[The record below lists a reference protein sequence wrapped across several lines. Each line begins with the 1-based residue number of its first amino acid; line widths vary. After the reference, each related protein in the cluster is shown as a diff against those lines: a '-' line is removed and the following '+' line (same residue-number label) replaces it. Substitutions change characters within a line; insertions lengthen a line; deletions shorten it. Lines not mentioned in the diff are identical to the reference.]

1 VASVPVPYTW
11 VAGNAGAPTAAELNG
26 VNGPKGVGD
35 FLLGP
40 PRCFVYQTS
49 ATTLG
54 TSGTSGL
61 ILWDTQVDNTDSIH
75 STSVNPGRFTAT
87 TPGRYLFTVQLA
99 YAVNSTGNRQLDIRK
114 NSGGSSS
121 GGTAVYAGRTG
132 AIASLAT
139 TLSISLDVTLAED
152 DHLEVF
158 GTQSSGGSLATSPG
172 VSLTF
177 AQMRW
182 VATS

>member
-1 VASVPVPYTW
+1 MATVPVPFTW
-11 VAGNAGAPTAAELNG
+11 TAGVAPTAAALNG
-26 VNGPKGVGD
+26 STGPKGGLD
-35 FLLGP
+35 FLLSP

-182 VATS
+182 VASS